1 MWKRSGRAGN
11 EKFSGKKT
19 ADFHNR
25 KITPRASC
33 SISPG
38 VFQLEYVLTG
48 RIMATHVRILGV
60 LHIVFGVMGLLFAL
74 VLLLIFGGIAGVVR
88 MSNQGPDAQVAVPI
102 LAAIGTF
109 VFFVLLILSLPGI
122 IAGIGLLQFRPWAR
136 ILTIVLSALELM
148 SVPFGTAIRDLS
160 TSEREIMHGSH

>member
-1 MWKRSGRAGN
+1 
-11 EKFSGKKT
+11 
-19 ADFHNR
+19 
-25 KITPRASC
+25 
-33 SISPG
+33 
-38 VFQLEYVLTG
+38 
-48 RIMATHVRILGV
+48 MATHVRILGI

-74 VLLLIFGGIAGVVR
+74 VLLLIFGGVAGVVR
-88 MSNQGPDAQVAVPI
+88 MSDQGPDAQVAVPI

-148 SVPFGTAIRDLS
+148 SVPFGTAIDLWSLGAALEGRRGTVPRTTTS
-160 TSEREIMHGSH
+160 TRASMRLGEVFWRGFSDVNPSAPIHPY

>member
-1 MWKRSGRAGN
+1 
-11 EKFSGKKT
+11 
-19 ADFHNR
+19 
-25 KITPRASC
+25 
-33 SISPG
+33 
-38 VFQLEYVLTG
+38 
-48 RIMATHVRILGV
+48 MATHVRILGI

-88 MSNQGPDAQVAVPI
+88 MSDQGPDAQVAVPI

-148 SVPFGTAIRDLS
+148 SVPFGTAIGIYGLWVPLSNEGEDLF
-160 TSEREIMHGSH
+160 RGQQRQPVRV